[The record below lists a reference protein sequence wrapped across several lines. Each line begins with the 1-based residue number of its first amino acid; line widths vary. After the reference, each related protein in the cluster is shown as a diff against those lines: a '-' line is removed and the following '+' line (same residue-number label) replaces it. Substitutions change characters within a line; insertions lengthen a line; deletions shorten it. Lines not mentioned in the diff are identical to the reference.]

1 MDKKKLARLLVVI
14 GGILLVVAVALW
26 FIPCMDY
33 SYTAKVDRVDTVIE
47 DTISPMGYFAQGAS
61 VTGYFYKEV
70 MIVNNPDYN
79 TNQDM
84 YWLGFG
90 FALAV
95 VGLLISYTNA
105 QKLAIK
111 VICTIIAGFVLAGT
125 LMAPVLAFSPLSVL
139 YIIVAAIA
147 FIPTAAGLVLDLI
160 YG

>member
-33 SYTAKVDRVDTVIE
+33 TYTAKVDRVETQFE
-47 DTISPMGYFAQGAS
+47 DTISPMGYFAQGAA
-61 VTGYFYKEV
+61 VTGYFYKNV
-70 MIVNNPDYN
+70 MIVNNPEYN

-90 FALAV
+90 VVFAV
-95 VGLLISYTNA
+95 VGLFIAYSYA
-105 QKLAIK
+105 QKLAVKI
-111 VICTIIAGFVLAGT
+111 ICTIFAAFVLAGV
-125 LMAPVLAFSPLSVL
+125 LMGPVLLMSPLWILYLIVAVLAF
-139 YIIVAAIA
+139 VA
-147 FIPTAAGLVLDLI
+147 TAAGLVLDLI